1 MKPVVRSEWR
11 LKIPLGF
18 LLCLFTLLL
27 TGCGLIHRG
36 IAADPDPRTGPN
48 LVIFFAE
55 DGVARRTARAIAAIT
70 GGDLF
75 DIRGKK
81 PLPGLL
87 DYDTFFV
94 GGSLK
99 EGRIA
104 RPLADFFART
114 DFIDGR
120 VIPFWTSRE
129 GAADPR
135 PDGDLNGEFEKILR
149 GGRFLRGGGFR
160 FDRWVTAREISGMVE
175 TWAASPLAELEL
187 RLAAGGDRV
196 EDITKLFS
204 AVYSDRLGPAVF
216 QDGEWSFEMDGIRWY
231 YAQGRFLPQGDA
243 DRPQE
248 FRPLFLYRYALEPSG
263 SPGWSNPWQQTADQV
278 LSRRLSSDSYR
289 GRQNS
294 TPGAVRSPFYE
305 NLWQAR
311 SRAEAFS
318 RQQGISFLG
327 WSVQVHRGIADP
339 LDRVQARIMALAES
353 DPEIQG
359 WIKSLHS
366 ITGWNWR
373 NIAGSEN
380 RSFHAYGVAVDLLM
394 KAQPGMETYWQ
405 WTAAKGIDWRSV
417 PAEKK
422 QTPPAAVIRIFEE
435 QGFIWGGRW
444 SWYDTMH
451 FEYHPEL
458 LILGTGRKREGT
470 V

>member
-1 MKPVVRSEWR
+1 MNMKPAVRFGQR
-11 LKIPLGF
+11 LKISLF
-18 LLCLFTLLL
+18 CLSCLFSLLL
-27 TGCGLIHRG
+27 TGCGLIHQE
-36 IAADPDPRTGPN
+36 AAASPDPRTGPN

-55 DGVARRTARAIAAIT
+55 NGATRRTARAIAQKT

-81 PLPGLL
+81 PLPDLL
-87 DYDTFFV
+87 NYDTFFV

-99 EGRIA
+99 DGRIPQ
-104 RPLADFFART
+104 PLADFFART

-129 GAADPR
+129 KDISSA
-135 PDGDLNGEFEKILR
+135 GDLNGEFQKILR

-160 FDRWVTAREISGMVE
+160 FDRWVTTKEINRMVE

-187 RLAAGGDRV
+187 RRAAGGDQA
-196 EDITKLFS
+196 EDMTKLFS
-204 AVYSDRLGPAVF
+204 AAYSDRLGPAVF
-216 QDGEWSFEMDGIRWY
+216 EDGQWTFEMDGIRWY
-231 YAQGRFLPQGDA
+231 YAQGRFLPQEDA
-243 DRPQE
+243 DRSQE

-263 SPGWSNPWQQTADQV
+263 SPESPNPWQQVADQV
-278 LSRRLSSDSYR
+278 LSRRLSSGSYR
-289 GRQNS
+289 SRLYS
-294 TPGAVRSPFYE
+294 PSGAARSPFYE
-305 NLWQAR
+305 NLWQSR
-311 SRAEAFS
+311 SKTEAFS
-318 RQQGISFLG
+318 RQQWITFLG
-327 WSVQVHRGIADP
+327 WPVQIHRGIAAP
-339 LDRVQARIMALAES
+339 LDRVQARIAALTEN

-417 PAEKK
+417 PTEKK
-422 QTPPAAVIRIFEE
+422 QNPPAAVIRIFEE

-458 LILGTGRKREGT
+458 LILGTGRKPEST